1 MAIIEKG
8 GAGWKTGRYPC
19 NLISIM
25 ENNTSTD
32 LGLLERFFKLPEHGT
47 RVRTEVLAGV
57 TTFVT
62 MAYIIFVNPQMMASA
77 GIDPGASF
85 VATCLASALACI
97 FMGLYANWPVG
108 LAPGMG
114 MNAFFTYTVVG
125 NMGYS
130 WQVGLGAVFL
140 SGVLFVIIS
149 VTRLRGWM
157 LNSIPMNL
165 RLAMGCGVGLFIGFI
180 GLQNGGI
187 IVSNPATIL
196 TLGDLT
202 RPEPMLAAIG
212 FLLIAGLGVRAVPG
226 AIMLGILVMTIVGLL
241 AGLVSYQGLV
251 SAPPDMAATFM
262 QLDIAG
268 ALDMA
273 MISVVAAFLFVNLFD
288 TTGTLMGVANRAAL
302 VDDKGNIRNMDRA
315 LKADS
320 SSSVVGAC
328 LGCTPVTSYV
338 ESVAGIASGGR
349 TGLTA
354 VTVGVLF
361 LLAVFFAPLAGMV
374 PEFATS
380 GALVFVAMLML
391 GGMRD
396 LDWDDATEL
405 VPALLTVVAIPL
417 TFSIADGIAVGFI
430 TYASVKL
437 AAGKFREISVGVWF
451 LTLIFLARFAF
462 I

>member
-1 MAIIEKG
+1 MTKKRVKPG
-8 GAGWKTGRYPC
+8 MTKKVMTDTF
-19 NLISIM
+19 
-25 ENNTSTD
+25 TSF
-32 LGLLERFFKLPEHGT
+32 LERRFRLAEHGT
-47 RVRTEVLAGV
+47 KVRTELLAGC
-57 TTFVT
+57 TTFAT
-62 MAYIIFVNPQMMASA
+62 MAYIIFVNPQMMAAA
-77 GIDPGASF
+77 GMDQGASF
-85 VATCLASALACI
+85 VATCLASALACLI
-97 FMGLYANWPVG
+97 MGLYANWPVG

-125 NMGYS
+125 SLGYS

-149 VTRLRGWM
+149 VTRLRRWM
-157 LNSIPMNL
+157 LDSIPVNL

-187 IVSNPATIL
+187 VVASPATIL

-212 FLLIAGLGVRAVPG
+212 FLLIAGLGVRGVPG
-226 AIMLGILVMTIVGLL
+226 AILLGILAVTCAGLF
-241 AGLVSYQGLV
+241 AGLVTWQGLV
-251 SAPPDMAATFM
+251 SAPPDVAATFL

-268 ALDMA
+268 ALDVG
-273 MISVVAAFLFVNLFD
+273 MISVIAAFLFVNLFD
-288 TTGTLMGVANRAAL
+288 TTGTLMGVAHRAGL
-302 VDDKGNIRNMDRA
+302 MDGHGTVRNLDRA

-338 ESVAGIASGGR
+338 ESVAGIAGGGR

-354 VTVGVLF
+354 VAVGILF
-361 LLAVFFAPLAGMV
+361 LLAIFLAPLARMV

-380 GALVFVAMLML
+380 GALVFVALLML

-396 LDWDDATEL
+396 LAWDDATEL
-405 VPALLTVVAIPL
+405 LPALLTIVAIPL

-430 TYASVKL
+430 TYVSVKL
-437 AAGKFREISVGVWF
+437 ASGKHREISAGVWF
-451 LTLIFLARFAF
+451 LALIFLARFIF

>member
-1 MAIIEKG
+1 MTDKII
-8 GAGWKTGRYPC
+8 TF
-19 NLISIM
+19 
-25 ENNTSTD
+25 
-32 LGLLERFFKLPEHGT
+32 LERRFRLAEHGT
-47 RVRTEVLAGV
+47 KVRTELLAGC

-62 MAYIIFVNPQMMASA
+62 MAYIIFVNPQMMAAA
-77 GIDPGASF
+77 GIDQGASF
-85 VATCLASALACI
+85 VATCLASALACLI
-97 FMGLYANWPVG
+97 MGLYANWPVG

-125 NMGYS
+125 SLGYS

-149 VTRLRGWM
+149 VTRLRRWM

-187 IVSNPATIL
+187 VVASPATIL

-202 RPEPMLAAIG
+202 RPEPMLAAVG
-212 FLLIAGLGVRAVPG
+212 FLLIAGLGVRGVPG
-226 AIMLGILVMTIVGLL
+226 AILLGILAVTCAGLF
-241 AGLVSYQGLV
+241 AGLVTWQGLV
-251 SAPPDMAATFM
+251 SAPPDMAATFL

-268 ALDMA
+268 ALDVG
-273 MISVVAAFLFVNLFD
+273 MISVIAAFLFVNLFD
-288 TTGTLMGVANRAAL
+288 TTGTLMGVAHRAGL
-302 VDDKGNIRNMDRA
+302 VDGQGTVRNLDRA

-338 ESVAGIASGGR
+338 ESVAGIAGGGR

-354 VTVGVLF
+354 VAVGILF
-361 LLAVFFAPLAGMV
+361 LLAIFFAPLARMV

-380 GALVFVAMLML
+380 GALVFVALLML

-396 LDWDDATEL
+396 LAWDDATEL
-405 VPALLTVVAIPL
+405 LPALLTIVAIPL

-430 TYASVKL
+430 TYVSVKL
-437 AAGKFREISVGVWF
+437 ASGKYREISAGVWF
-451 LTLIFLARFAF
+451 LALIFVARFIF

>member
-1 MAIIEKG
+1 MTNTVSGDGLKSVPYVII
-8 GAGWKTGRYPC
+8 A
-19 NLISIM
+19 
-25 ENNTSTD
+25 
-32 LGLLERFFKLPEHGT
+32 LLERLFRLSEHDT
-47 RVRTEVLAGV
+47 KIRTEVLAGV

-62 MAYIIFVNPQMMASA
+62 MAYIIFVNPQMMAAA

-125 NMGYS
+125 SMGYS

-149 VTRLRGWM
+149 VTRLRRWM

-180 GLQNGGI
+180 GLQNGGL
-187 IVSNPATIL
+187 VVANPATIL

-212 FLLIAGLGVRAVPG
+212 FLVIAGLGVRAVPG
-226 AIMLGILVMTIVGLL
+226 AIMLGILGMTVVGLL
-241 AGLVSYQGLV
+241 TGLVSYQGLV
-251 SAPPDMAATFM
+251 SAPPDMAATFL

-288 TTGTLMGVANRAAL
+288 TTGTLMGVANRAGL
-302 VDDKGNIRNMDRA
+302 VDDKGNIRDMDRA

-354 VTVGVLF
+354 VTVGILF
-361 LLAVFFAPLAGMV
+361 LLAVFFAPLARMV

-396 LDWDDATEL
+396 LDWEDATEL
-405 VPALLTVVAIPL
+405 VPALLTIVAIPL

-430 TYASVKL
+430 TYVSLKL
-437 AAGKFREISVGVWF
+437 ATGKFSDISAGVWF
-451 LTLIFLARFAF
+451 LVLIFLARFVF

>member
-1 MAIIEKG
+1 MTNTVSGDGLKSVPYVII
-8 GAGWKTGRYPC
+8 A
-19 NLISIM
+19 
-25 ENNTSTD
+25 
-32 LGLLERFFKLPEHGT
+32 LLERLFRLSEHDT
-47 RVRTEVLAGV
+47 KIRTEVLAGV

-62 MAYIIFVNPQMMASA
+62 MAYIIFVNPQMMAAA

-125 NMGYS
+125 SMGYS

-149 VTRLRGWM
+149 VTRLRRWM

-180 GLQNGGI
+180 GLQNGGL
-187 IVSNPATIL
+187 VVANPATIL

-212 FLLIAGLGVRAVPG
+212 FLVIAGLGVRAVPG
-226 AIMLGILVMTIVGLL
+226 AIMLGILGMTVVGLL
-241 AGLVSYQGLV
+241 TGLVSYQGLV
-251 SAPPDMAATFM
+251 SAPPDMAATFL

-288 TTGTLMGVANRAAL
+288 TTGTLMGVANRAGL
-302 VDDKGNIRNMDRA
+302 VDDKGNIRDMDRA

-354 VTVGVLF
+354 VTVGILF
-361 LLAVFFAPLAGMV
+361 LLAVFFAPLARMV

-380 GALVFVAMLML
+380 GQPWYL
-391 GGMRD
+391 
-396 LDWDDATEL
+396 W
-405 VPALLTVVAIPL
+405 PC
-417 TFSIADGIAVGFI
+417 
-430 TYASVKL
+430 
-437 AAGKFREISVGVWF
+437 
-451 LTLIFLARFAF
+451 
-462 I
+462 

>member
-1 MAIIEKG
+1 MTDKII
-8 GAGWKTGRYPC
+8 TF
-19 NLISIM
+19 
-25 ENNTSTD
+25 
-32 LGLLERFFKLPEHGT
+32 LERRFRLAEHGT
-47 RVRTEVLAGV
+47 KVRTELLAGC

-62 MAYIIFVNPQMMASA
+62 MAYIIFVNPQMMAAA
-77 GIDPGASF
+77 GIDQGASF
-85 VATCLASALACI
+85 VATCLASALACLI
-97 FMGLYANWPVG
+97 MGLYANWPVG

-125 NMGYS
+125 SLGYS

-149 VTRLRGWM
+149 VTRLRRWM

-187 IVSNPATIL
+187 VVASPATIL

-202 RPEPMLAAIG
+202 RPEPMLAAVG
-212 FLLIAGLGVRAVPG
+212 FLLIAGLGVRGVPG
-226 AIMLGILVMTIVGLL
+226 AILLGILAVTCAGLF
-241 AGLVSYQGLV
+241 AGLVTWQGLV
-251 SAPPDMAATFM
+251 SAPPDMAATFL

-268 ALDMA
+268 ALDVG
-273 MISVVAAFLFVNLFD
+273 MISVIAAFLFVNLFD
-288 TTGTLMGVANRAAL
+288 TTGTLMGVAHRAGL
-302 VDDKGNIRNMDRA
+302 VDGQGTVRNLDRA

-338 ESVAGIASGGR
+338 ESVAGIAGGGR

-354 VTVGVLF
+354 VAVGILF
-361 LLAVFFAPLAGMV
+361 LLAIFLAPLARMV

-380 GALVFVAMLML
+380 GALVFVALLML

-396 LDWDDATEL
+396 LAWNDATEL
-405 VPALLTVVAIPL
+405 LPALLTIVAIPL

-430 TYASVKL
+430 TYVSVKL
-437 AAGKFREISVGVWF
+437 ASGKHREISAGVWF
-451 LTLIFLARFAF
+451 LALIFLARFVF

>member
-1 MAIIEKG
+1 MTDKII
-8 GAGWKTGRYPC
+8 TF
-19 NLISIM
+19 
-25 ENNTSTD
+25 
-32 LGLLERFFKLPEHGT
+32 LERRFRLAEHGT
-47 RVRTEVLAGV
+47 KVRTELLAGC

-62 MAYIIFVNPQMMASA
+62 MAYIIFVNPQMMAAA
-77 GIDPGASF
+77 GIDQGASF
-85 VATCLASALACI
+85 VATCLASALACLI
-97 FMGLYANWPVG
+97 MGLYANWPVG

-125 NMGYS
+125 SLGYS

-149 VTRLRGWM
+149 VTRLRRWM

-187 IVSNPATIL
+187 VVASPATIL

-202 RPEPMLAAIG
+202 RPEPMLAAVG
-212 FLLIAGLGVRAVPG
+212 FLLIAGLGVRGVPG
-226 AIMLGILVMTIVGLL
+226 AILLGILAVTCAGLF
-241 AGLVSYQGLV
+241 AGLVTWQGLV
-251 SAPPDMAATFM
+251 SAPPDMAATFL

-268 ALDMA
+268 ALDVG
-273 MISVVAAFLFVNLFD
+273 MISVIAAFLFVNLFD
-288 TTGTLMGVANRAAL
+288 TTGTLMGVAHRAGL
-302 VDDKGNIRNMDRA
+302 VDGQGTVRNLDRA

-338 ESVAGIASGGR
+338 ESVAGIAGGGR

-354 VTVGVLF
+354 VAVGILF
-361 LLAVFFAPLAGMV
+361 LLAIFLAPLARMV

-380 GALVFVAMLML
+380 GALVFVALLML

-396 LDWDDATEL
+396 LAWDDATEL
-405 VPALLTVVAIPL
+405 LPALLTIVAIPL

-430 TYASVKL
+430 TYVSVKL
-437 AAGKFREISVGVWF
+437 ASGKHREISAGVWF
-451 LTLIFLARFAF
+451 LALIFLARFVF

>member
-1 MAIIEKG
+1 MTNTVSGDGLKSVPYVII
-8 GAGWKTGRYPC
+8 A
-19 NLISIM
+19 
-25 ENNTSTD
+25 
-32 LGLLERFFKLPEHGT
+32 LLERLFRLSEHDT
-47 RVRTEVLAGV
+47 KIRTEVLAGV

-62 MAYIIFVNPQMMASA
+62 MAYIIFVNPQMMAAA

-125 NMGYS
+125 SMGYS

-149 VTRLRGWM
+149 VTRLRRWM

-180 GLQNGGI
+180 GLQNGGL
-187 IVSNPATIL
+187 VVANPATIL

-212 FLLIAGLGVRAVPG
+212 FLVIAGLGVRAVPG
-226 AIMLGILVMTIVGLL
+226 AIMLGILAMTVVGLL
-241 AGLVSYQGLV
+241 TGLVSYQGLV
-251 SAPPDMAATFM
+251 SAPPDMAATFL

-288 TTGTLMGVANRAAL
+288 TTGTLMGVANRAGL
-302 VDDKGNIRNMDRA
+302 VDDKGNIRDMDRA

-354 VTVGVLF
+354 VTVGILF
-361 LLAVFFAPLAGMV
+361 LLAVFFAPLARMV

-396 LDWDDATEL
+396 LDWEDATEL
-405 VPALLTVVAIPL
+405 VPALLTIVAIPL

-430 TYASVKL
+430 TYVSLKL
-437 AAGKFREISVGVWF
+437 ATGKFSDISAGVWF
-451 LTLIFLARFAF
+451 LVLIFLARFVF

>member
-1 MAIIEKG
+1 MTDKII
-8 GAGWKTGRYPC
+8 TF
-19 NLISIM
+19 
-25 ENNTSTD
+25 
-32 LGLLERFFKLPEHGT
+32 LERRFRLAEHGT
-47 RVRTEVLAGV
+47 KVRTELLAGC

-62 MAYIIFVNPQMMASA
+62 MAYIIFVNPQMMAAA
-77 GIDPGASF
+77 GIDQGASF
-85 VATCLASALACI
+85 VATCLASALACLI
-97 FMGLYANWPVG
+97 MGLYANWPVG

-125 NMGYS
+125 SLGYS

-149 VTRLRGWM
+149 VTRLRRWM

-187 IVSNPATIL
+187 VVASPATIL

-202 RPEPMLAAIG
+202 RPEPMLAAVG
-212 FLLIAGLGVRAVPG
+212 FLLIAGLGVRGVPG
-226 AIMLGILVMTIVGLL
+226 AILLGILAVTCAGLF
-241 AGLVSYQGLV
+241 AGLVTWQGLV
-251 SAPPDMAATFM
+251 SAPPDMAATFL

-268 ALDMA
+268 ALDVG
-273 MISVVAAFLFVNLFD
+273 MISVIAAFLFVNLFD
-288 TTGTLMGVANRAAL
+288 TTGTLMGVAHRAGL
-302 VDDKGNIRNMDRA
+302 VDGQGTVRNLDRA

-320 SSSVVGAC
+320 SSSAVGAC

-338 ESVAGIASGGR
+338 ESVAGIAGGGR

-354 VTVGVLF
+354 VAVGILF
-361 LLAVFFAPLAGMV
+361 LLAIFLAPLARMV

-380 GALVFVAMLML
+380 GALVFVALLML

-396 LDWDDATEL
+396 LAWDDATEL
-405 VPALLTVVAIPL
+405 LPALLTIVAIPL

-430 TYASVKL
+430 TYVSVKL
-437 AAGKFREISVGVWF
+437 ASGKHREISAGVWF
-451 LTLIFLARFAF
+451 LALIFLARFVF

>member
-1 MAIIEKG
+1 MTNTVSGDGLKSVPYVII
-8 GAGWKTGRYPC
+8 A
-19 NLISIM
+19 
-25 ENNTSTD
+25 
-32 LGLLERFFKLPEHGT
+32 LLERLFRLSEHDT
-47 RVRTEVLAGV
+47 KIRTEVLAGV

-62 MAYIIFVNPQMMASA
+62 MAYIIFVNPQMMAAA

-125 NMGYS
+125 SMGYS

-149 VTRLRGWM
+149 VTRLRRWM

-180 GLQNGGI
+180 GLQNGGL
-187 IVSNPATIL
+187 VVANPATIL

-202 RPEPMLAAIG
+202 RPEPMLAAVG
-212 FLLIAGLGVRAVPG
+212 FLVIAGLGVRAVPG
-226 AIMLGILVMTIVGLL
+226 AIMLGILGMTVVGLL
-241 AGLVSYQGLV
+241 TGLVSYQGLV
-251 SAPPDMAATFM
+251 SAPPDMAATFL

-288 TTGTLMGVANRAAL
+288 TTGTLMGVANRAGL
-302 VDDKGNIRNMDRA
+302 VDDKGNIRDMDRA

-354 VTVGVLF
+354 VDG
-361 LLAVFFAPLAGMV
+361 
-374 PEFATS
+374 
-380 GALVFVAMLML
+380 
-391 GGMRD
+391 RD
-396 LDWDDATEL
+396 T
-405 VPALLTVVAIPL
+405 VPAGRILCAPG
-417 TFSIADGIAVGFI
+417 AHGA
-430 TYASVKL
+430 
-437 AAGKFREISVGVWF
+437 
-451 LTLIFLARFAF
+451 
-462 I
+462 